1 MRGSPRR
8 ITLLSVP
15 LLVAALLL
23 VPQSASAAVSFS
35 STAVNQNGGNCAD
48 VPNSSATNGTQL
60 VQYGCNSAAN
70 QRFTFNP
77 VSGTSDVYTVATLT
91 AGKCVDVNGAS
102 TADNATIIQWT
113 CHTNANQQWRLVPVA
128 VSGTDKTFNLVSV
141 GSGKCIVPAGGVA
154 TGNTGLVQLPCSTAA
169 SRVWRLPS
177 YTATSGSV
185 TVTNPGNR
193 SNTVNTSASLT
204 LAASGGTGSY
214 TWSASGL
221 PAGLS
226 LNTSTGV
233 VSGTPSTVATYTVTV
248 TATSGGVSGSATFT
262 WTITSGGGTGNTFT
276 NPIKAQGP
284 DPWLTYYN
292 GYYYLATTTWN
303 RTITMRKATTMRGLA
318 TATDQVLFNLTN
330 PNGAGTMWAP
340 EFHLLSGPNGQRWYF
355 YYTAGREPYDLG
367 TQRIHVLESAGL
379 DPMGP
384 YTFKADLL
392 DPTSDNTWELDPGIL
407 QLNGNLYLLGTF
419 YNGSQPMF
427 IRPLSNPW
435 TASGTRRI
443 LTTPTLSWET
453 VGGAVAEG
461 GEVLQRN
468 GKTFIIYSTSHCST
482 PDYKLGMLTYNG
494 TGDPLLSSSW
504 TKSPNP
510 VFQRSNA
517 NGVYGPG
524 HNGFFKS
531 PDGTEDWIVYH
542 ANSSSSGGCDM
553 NRSTRVQKFT
563 WNADG
568 TPNFGT
574 PVATGTTLT
583 SPSGEPAS

>member
-1 MRGSPRR
+1 MTRSR
-8 ITLLSVP
+8 LLSLLTVP
-15 LLVAALLL
+15 AIVAATLF
-23 VPQSASAAVSFS
+23 VPQPAAAIVTFS
-35 STAVNQNGGNCAD
+35 STAVNSNGGNCAALPGGD
-48 VPNSSATNGTQL
+48 TANL
-60 VQYGCNSAAN
+60 VQLTQQVCNSATY
-70 QRFTFNP
+70 QRFTFTP
-77 VSGTSDVYTVATLT
+77 VSGTTDTYTIATST
-91 AGKCVDVNGAS
+91 SGKCVDVNGAS
-102 TADNATIIQWT
+102 TGDNATIIQWP
-113 CHTNANQQWRLVPVA
+113 CHSNANQRWRLSPVT
-128 VSGTDKTFNLVSV
+128 VSGTDKTFNVISV
-141 GSGKCIVPAGGVA
+141 GSGKCVVPSGGSSA
-154 TGNTGLVQLPCSTAA
+154 ANTGLVQLPCSTAT

-177 YTATSGSV
+177 YVTDSTGV
-185 TVTNPGNR
+185 TVTNPGSR
-193 SNTVNTSASLT
+193 STTVNTSTSLA
-204 LAASGGTGSY
+204 LQASGGSGGY
-214 TWSASGL
+214 TWTASGL

-226 LNTSTGV
+226 INSSTGV
-233 VSGTPSTVATYTVTV
+233 ISGTPTTVASYTVTA
-248 TATSGGVSGSATFT
+248 TATSGGVSGSTTFS
-262 WTITSGGGTGNTFT
+262 WTVTSGGGTNTFT

-284 DPWLTYYN
+284 DPWLQYYN

-303 RTITMRKATTMRGLA
+303 RTITMRRATTMRGLA

-340 EFHLLSGPNGQRWYF
+340 EFHLLNGPNGLRWYF
-355 YYTAGREPYDLG
+355 YYTAGQEPYNLG
-367 TQRIHVLESAGL
+367 TQRIHVLESAGT

-384 YTFKADLL
+384 YSFKADLL
-392 DPTSDNTWELDPGIL
+392 DPTQNNTWELDPGIL
-407 QLNGNLYLLGTF
+407 QLNGQLYLLGTF
-419 YNGSQPMF
+419 YNGSQPLF
-427 IRPLSNPW
+427 IRPMSNPW

-468 GKTFIIYSTSHCST
+468 GKTFIIYSASHCST

-542 ANSSSSGGCDM
+542 ANSSTSGGCDM
-553 NRSTRVQKFT
+553 NRSTRVQKIT

-568 TPNFGT
+568 TPNLGV
-574 PVATGTTLT
+574 PVATGVTLT
-583 SPSGEPAS
+583 APSGEPTS